1 MGHHYFL
8 FISSLEERALEAWE
22 LELVTVE
29 ETMEKYV
36 LDGYQRKQTKQSDLF
51 ECGNPLRGDGGSL
64 IAWDL

>member
-1 MGHHYFL
+1 
-8 FISSLEERALEAWE
+8 
-22 LELVTVE
+22 
-29 ETMEKYV
+29 MEKYV